1 MQYYSLIIKRETG
14 DIAVA
19 ERAYTANDIHILQG
33 LEGVRKRPAMYIG
46 STNSMGLHH
55 LVWEVVDNAVDEA
68 LSGFGKTISVTIY
81 KDGSVSV
88 LDEGRGIPVDINK
101 ETKRPGV
108 EIVFTELHAG
118 GKFNSSVYKSAG
130 GLHGVGAS
138 VTNALSEWVDVTVY
152 QNGGIYNLRFENGG
166 HLVKPLERIGDTR
179 KHGTFVRF
187 KPDATIFSTVEFK
200 YDTIASHL
208 QESAF
213 LMKGVRFIIYD
224 ERSNQKSEFFYQDG
238 LVEYIHNLNE
248 NKNQIIPVFAFSD
261 VDTLTNIETEVA
273 LQYCYEDYNE
283 TIYSYVNNVK
293 TGDGGTHE
301 SGFRAG
307 ITRAVNEFAEAQN
320 LLKGKKLEGSDI
332 REGLTAIVSLKV
344 PEELLEFEGQT
355 KGKLG
360 TPVAYQVVSNLIYN
374 KLTYYLTENKE
385 NAMLIIKKCVDSQ
398 QARLAA
404 RKAKDEARSTKK
416 VKQEVIL
423 SDKLTPAQS
432 KDYLKN
438 ELFIVE
444 GDSAGGT
451 AKKGRDRIH
460 QAILPLRGKPL
471 NTDSIAIEKLL
482 HNEEIATIINTVGAG
497 FGQSFDLEDIH
508 YGKIIIMTDADT
520 DGAHIQTLLLTF
532 FYHYMR
538 SLITSGHVFIAVPP
552 LYRVF
557 KEDGKK
563 KLVQEYAWDDKG
575 LEAAKK
581 KVGAGY
587 KINRYKGLGEMD
599 AIQLKETTMDPKTRF
614 LIQVDIN
621 DPFLVE
627 KRVNVLMGKD
637 ASIRRQ
643 WVEENVDFNR
653 VDTFM
658 KEVK

>member
-1 MQYYSLIIKRETG
+1 M
-14 DIAVA
+14 A
-19 ERAYTANDIHILQG
+19 ERKYTANDIHIMKG

-46 STNSMGLHH
+46 SSNSMGLHH

-68 LSGFGKTISVTIY
+68 LSGYGKNIFVTLH
-81 KDGSVSV
+81 KDGSCSV
-88 LDEGRGIPVDINK
+88 LDEGRGIPVDINE
-101 ETKRPGV
+101 ETGRPGV

-138 VTNALSEWVDVTVY
+138 VTNALSEFCDVTVF
-152 QNGGIYNLRFENGG
+152 QNGGVYHLRFENGG
-166 HLVKPLERIGDTR
+166 HLVTPLERIGETK
-179 KHGTFVRF
+179 KHGTLVRF
-187 KPDATIFSTVEFK
+187 KPDPEIFSTIDFK
-200 YDTIASHL
+200 YDTISSHL

-213 LMKGVRFIIYD
+213 LMKGVRFIISD
-224 ERSNQKSEFFYQDG
+224 ERTGQKQEFFYQDG
-238 LVEYIHNLNE
+238 LVEYINNLNE
-248 NKNQIIPVFAFSD
+248 SKRPIIPVFSFAE
-261 VDTLTNIETEVA
+261 VDPLTNIEVEIA

-283 TIYSYVNNVK
+283 NIYSYVNNVK
-293 TGDGGTHE
+293 TIDGGTHE
-301 SGFRAG
+301 SGFRTG
-307 ITRAVNEFAEAQN
+307 ITRAVNEFAENQN
-320 LLKGKKLEGSDI
+320 LLKGKKLEGGDI
-332 REGLTAIVSLKV
+332 REGLTGIVSLKV

-360 TPVAYQVVSNLIYN
+360 TQAAYTVVSNMIYN
-374 KLTYYLTENKE
+374 KFTYYLTENKE
-385 NAMLIIKKCVDSQ
+385 NAMLIIKKCIDSQ
-398 QARLAA
+398 TARIAA
-404 RKAKDEARSTKK
+404 RKAKDEARSSKK
-416 VKQEVIL
+416 AKQEVIL

-471 NTDSIAIEKLL
+471 NTDSIALDKLL
-482 HNEEIATIINTVGAG
+482 HNEEISTIINTIGAG
-497 FGQSFDLEDIH
+497 FGQSFDIEDIH

-538 SLITSGHVFIAVPP
+538 TLITTGHVYIAVPP
-552 LYRVF
+552 LYRIH
-557 KEDGKK
+557 KEEGKK
-563 KLVQEYAWDDKG
+563 LIQEYAWDDKS
-575 LEAAKK
+575 LEEAKK
-581 KVGAGY
+581 KVGAGC

-599 AIQLKETTMDPKTRF
+599 AIQLKETTMDPKTRL

-621 DPFLVE
+621 DPILVE
-627 KRVNVLMGKD
+627 KRVNVLMGRD
-637 ASIRRQ
+637 ASLRRQ
-643 WVEENVDFNR
+643 WVEENVDFNQ
-653 VDTFM
+653 VDTFL

>member
-1 MQYYSLIIKRETG
+1 M
-14 DIAVA
+14 A
-19 ERAYTANDIHILQG
+19 ERQYTANDIHILQG

-46 STNSMGLHH
+46 SSNSSGLHH

-68 LSGFGKTISVTIY
+68 LSGYGKNITVTLH
-81 KDGSVSV
+81 KDGSCSV
-88 LDEGRGIPVDINK
+88 LDEGRGIPVGINK
-101 ETKRPGV
+101 ETGRPGV

-118 GKFNSSVYKSAG
+118 GKFNSQVYKSAG

-138 VTNALSEWVDVTVY
+138 VTNALSVWCDVTVY
-152 QNGGIYNLRFENGG
+152 QDGGIYHLRFENGG
-166 HLVKPLERIGDTR
+166 HLVTPLENIGTTK
-179 KHGTFVRF
+179 KHGTLVRF
-187 KPDATIFSTVEFK
+187 KPDPEIFSTVDFK

-213 LMKGVRFIIYD
+213 LMKGVRFIIFD
-224 ERSNQKSEFFYQDG
+224 ERSGEKQEFFYQNG
-238 LVEYIHNLNE
+238 LVEYITNLNSE
-248 NKNQIIPVFAFSD
+248 KSKIIDVVNFSEID
-261 VDTLTNIETEVA
+261 PITNIETEIA

-293 TGDGGTHE
+293 TSDGGTHE
-301 SGFRAG
+301 SGFRTG
-307 ITRAVNEFAEAQN
+307 ITRAVNDFAEAQGM
-320 LLKGKKLEGSDI
+320 LKGKKLEGSDI
-332 REGLTAIVSLKV
+332 REGLTAIISLKI

-360 TPVAYQVVSNLIYN
+360 TPAANPVVSNLIYN
-374 KLTYYLTENKE
+374 KFTYYLTENKE
-385 NAMLIIKKCVDSQ
+385 SAIRIIKKCLDSQ
-398 QARLAA
+398 QARVAA
-404 RKAKDEARSTKK
+404 RKAKDEARSSKK
-416 VKQEVIL
+416 AKQEVIL

-471 NTDSIAIEKLL
+471 NTDSISMDKLL

-497 FGQSFDLEDIH
+497 FGQSFDIEDIH

-538 SLITSGHVFIAVPP
+538 TLITSGHIYIAVPP
-552 LYRVF
+552 LYRIY

-563 KLVQEYAWDDKG
+563 LIQEYAWDDEG
-575 LEAAKK
+575 LEKAKK

-599 AIQLKETTMDPKTRF
+599 AIQLKETTMDPRTRF

-627 KRVNVLMGKD
+627 KRVKILMGND
-637 ASIRRQ
+637 ASVRRK
-643 WVEENVDFNR
+643 WVEENVDFNS

>member
-1 MQYYSLIIKRETG
+1 M
-14 DIAVA
+14 A
-19 ERAYTANDIHILQG
+19 ERQYTANDIHILQG

-46 STNSMGLHH
+46 SSNSSGLHH

-68 LSGFGKTISVTIY
+68 LSGFGKNIIVTLH
-81 KDGSVSV
+81 KDGSCSV

-101 ETKRPGV
+101 ETGRPGV

-118 GKFNSSVYKSAG
+118 GKFNSQVYKSAG

-138 VTNALSEWVDVTVY
+138 VTNALSVWCDVTVY
-152 QNGGIYNLRFENGG
+152 QNGGVYHLKFENGG
-166 HLVKPLERIGDTR
+166 HLVTPLERIGDTK
-179 KHGTFVRF
+179 KHGTLVRF
-187 KPDATIFSTVEFK
+187 KPDPEIFSTVDFK

-224 ERSNQKSEFFYQDG
+224 ERSGDKQEFFYQNG
-238 LVEYIHNLNE
+238 LVEYITNLNSE
-248 NKNQIIPVFAFSD
+248 KNPIIDVVNFSE
-261 VDTLTNIETEVA
+261 VDSITNIETEIA

-301 SGFRAG
+301 SGFRTG
-307 ITRAVNEFAEAQN
+307 ITRAVNDFAESQGM
-320 LLKGKKLEGSDI
+320 LKGKKLEGSDI
-332 REGLTAIVSLKV
+332 REGLTAIVSLKI

-360 TPVAYQVVSNLIYN
+360 TPAANSVVSNLIYN
-374 KLTYYLTENKE
+374 KFTYYLTENKE
-385 NAMLIIKKCVDSQ
+385 SAIRIIKKCMDSQ

-404 RKAKDEARSTKK
+404 RKAKDEARSSKK
-416 VKQEVIL
+416 TKQEVIL

-432 KDYLKN
+432 KEYLKN

-471 NTDSIAIEKLL
+471 NTDSISLDKLL

-497 FGQSFDLEDIH
+497 FGQSFDIEDIH

-538 SLITSGHVFIAVPP
+538 QLITAGHIYIAVPP
-552 LYRVF
+552 LYRIY
-557 KEDGKK
+557 KEDGK
-563 KLVQEYAWDDKG
+563 KLVQEYAWDDEG
-575 LEAAKK
+575 LEKAKK

-599 AIQLKETTMDPKTRF
+599 AIQLKETTMDPRTRF
-614 LIQVDIN
+614 LIKVDIN

-627 KRVNVLMGKD
+627 KRVKILMGSD
-637 ASIRRQ
+637 ASIRRK

-653 VDTFM
+653 IDTFM

>member
-1 MQYYSLIIKRETG
+1 M
-14 DIAVA
+14 A
-19 ERAYTANDIHILQG
+19 ERQYTANDIHIMQG

-46 STNSMGLHH
+46 SSNSMGLHH
-55 LVWEVVDNAVDEA
+55 LVWEVLDNAVDEA
-68 LSGFGKTISVTIY
+68 LSGYGKNITLTLY
-81 KDGSVSV
+81 KDGSCSV

-101 ETKRPGV
+101 ETGRPGV

-118 GKFNSSVYKSAG
+118 GKFNSAVYKSAG

-138 VTNALSEWVDVTVY
+138 VTNALSVYCDVTVY
-152 QNGGIYNLRFENGG
+152 QNGGIYHLRFENGG
-166 HLVKPLERIGDTR
+166 HLVTPLEKLGDTKKR
-179 KHGTFVRF
+179 GTLVRF
-187 KPDATIFSTVEFK
+187 KPDPEIFSTTEFK
-200 YDTIASHL
+200 YDTICSHL

-224 ERSNQKSEFFYQDG
+224 ERTNQKQEFFYQDG
-238 LVEYIHNLNE
+238 LVEYVGKLNE
-248 NKNQIIPVFAFSD
+248 NKKEIIPIVHF
-261 VDTLTNIETEVA
+261 VDTDNLTNIETEIA
-273 LQYCYEDYNE
+273 MQYCAEDYNE

-307 ITRAVNEFAEAQN
+307 ITRAVNEFAEAQG

-332 REGLTAIVSLKV
+332 REGLTAIIALKI
-344 PEELLEFEGQT
+344 PEEYLEFEGQT

-374 KLTYYLTENKE
+374 KFTYYLNENKE
-385 NAMLIIKKCVDSQ
+385 NALLIIKKCIDSQ
-398 QARLAA
+398 TARVAA
-404 RKAKDEARSTKK
+404 RKAKDEARSSKK
-416 VKQEVIL
+416 AKQEVIL

-471 NTDSIAIEKLL
+471 NTDSIALDKLL

-497 FGQSFDLEDIH
+497 FGQSFDIEDIH

-538 SLITSGHVFIAVPP
+538 SLITSGHVYIAVPP
-552 LYRVF
+552 LYRVY
-557 KEDGKK
+557 KEEGKK
-563 KLVQEYAWDDKG
+563 LIQEYAWDDKG
-575 LEAAKK
+575 LELAKK
-581 KVGAGY
+581 KVGAGG

-599 AIQLKETTMDPKTRF
+599 ANQLKETTMDPKTRL

-621 DPFLVE
+621 DPILVE
-627 KRVNVLMGKD
+627 KRVNVLMGRD
-637 ASIRRQ
+637 ASLRRE
-643 WVEENVDFNR
+643 WVEENVNFNK

>member
-1 MQYYSLIIKRETG
+1 M
-14 DIAVA
+14 A
-19 ERAYTANDIHILQG
+19 ERSYTANDIQILQG

-46 STNSMGLHH
+46 SSNASGLHH

-68 LSGFGKTISVTIY
+68 LSGYGKNITVTLH
-81 KDGSVSV
+81 KDGSCSV
-88 LDEGRGIPVDINK
+88 LDEGRGIPTGINR
-101 ETKRPGV
+101 ETGRPGV

-118 GKFNSSVYKSAG
+118 GKFNSAVYKSAG

-138 VTNALSEWVDVTVY
+138 VTNALSEWCDVTVY
-152 QNGGIYNLRFENGG
+152 QNGEIHHLRFEKGG
-166 HLVKPLERIGDTR
+166 HLVTPLEVTGKTN
-179 KHGTFVRF
+179 KHGTLVRF
-187 KPDATIFSTVEFK
+187 KPDPLIFSTVDFK
-200 YDTIASHL
+200 YDTISSHL
-208 QESAF
+208 RESAF
-213 LMKGVRFIIYD
+213 LMKGVRFIIID
-224 ERSNQKSEFFYQDG
+224 ERINEKQEFFYQNG
-238 LVEYIHNLNE
+238 LVEYINVLNE
-248 NKNQIIPVFAFSD
+248 DKKEIIPVVEFNE
-261 VDTLTNIETEVA
+261 VDPTTQIETEIA

-301 SGFRAG
+301 SGFRTG
-307 ITRAVNEFAEAQN
+307 ITRAVNDFAEAQG

-332 REGLTAIVSLKV
+332 REGLTAIISLKI

-360 TPVAYQVVSNLIYN
+360 TPVAAPVVSSLIYN
-374 KLTYYLTENKE
+374 KFTYYLTENKE
-385 NAMLIIKKCVDSQ
+385 NAMRIIKKCVDSQ
-398 QARLAA
+398 QARIAA
-404 RKAKDEARSTKK
+404 RKAKDEARSSKK
-416 VKQEVIL
+416 AKQEVIL

-432 KDYLKN
+432 KDYMKN

-451 AKKGRDRIH
+451 AKKGRDRLH

-471 NTDSIAIEKLL
+471 NTDSIALDKLV
-482 HNEEIATIINTVGAG
+482 HNEEIATIINTIGAG
-497 FGQSFDLEDIH
+497 FGQTFDVNDIR

-538 SLITSGHVFIAVPP
+538 TLITTGHVYIAVPP
-552 LYRVF
+552 LYRVAR
-557 KEDGKK
+557 EENK
-563 KLVQEYAWDDKG
+563 KLIQEYAWDDAG

-581 KVGAGY
+581 KVGGGSQA
-587 KINRYKGLGEMD
+587 KITRYKGLGEMD
-599 AIQLKETTMDPKTRF
+599 AIQLKETTMDPKTRL

-637 ASIRRQ
+637 ASLRRK
-643 WVEENVDFNR
+643 WVEENVDFTN
-653 VDTFM
+653 VDTFL
-658 KEVK
+658 KEAK